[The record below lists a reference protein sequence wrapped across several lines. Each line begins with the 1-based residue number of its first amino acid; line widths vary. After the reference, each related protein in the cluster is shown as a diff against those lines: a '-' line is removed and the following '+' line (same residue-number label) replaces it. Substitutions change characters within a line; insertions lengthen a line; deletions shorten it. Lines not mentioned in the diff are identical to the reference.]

1 MRCTRLSFHGAHN
14 AHSNFG
20 LQFNGAWQRRAEEAS
35 KLKQKL
41 CYVGQIDISTGSCE
55 VGLKAYPQSHAFA
68 QLQGADNII
77 SFKTDCYSEQPMFIR
92 GPGAGAEV
100 TAAGVFNDL
109 LLLARS
115 NGARF

>member
-1 MRCTRLSFHGAHN
+1 MNSGILCQL
-14 AHSNFG
+14 
-20 LQFNGAWQRRAEEAS
+20 RRATLFQYKLYSMSRIGRSNSLVQAYS
-35 KLKQKL
+35 K
-41 CYVGQIDISTGSCE
+41 
-55 VGLKAYPQSHAFA
+55 SHAFA

-77 SFKTDCYSEQPMFIR
+77 SFKTERYSEQPMFIR

-115 NGARF
+115 NGARP